1 MAGSFT
7 GKCIVMSRFFGGA
20 SHYRAPV
27 VSLCNFNADRPGAD
41 RLGRHAAH
49 PGQRQQQLP
58 FTLSQLFSYYPN
70 IKHFMFH
77 NSLSATLFS
86 QDRLHAGHKAD

>member
-49 PGQRQQQLP
+49 PG
-58 FTLSQLFSYYPN
+58 
-70 IKHFMFH
+70 
-77 NSLSATLFS
+77 
-86 QDRLHAGHKAD
+86 